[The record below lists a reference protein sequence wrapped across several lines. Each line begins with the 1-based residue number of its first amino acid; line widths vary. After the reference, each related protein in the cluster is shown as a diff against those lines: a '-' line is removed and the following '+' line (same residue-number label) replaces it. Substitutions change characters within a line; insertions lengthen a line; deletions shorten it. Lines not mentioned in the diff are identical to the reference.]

1 MGGFLL
7 TLRKWWFTYNN
18 KIENLIDS
26 GIEKESAEKIVCDI
40 ENGNRENAE
49 NDISNYREG
58 LLKKIDKISRD
69 ENIIEGFIYHIQ

>member
-1 MGGFLL
+1 M
-7 TLRKWWFTYNN
+7 
-18 KIENLIDS
+18 IDS
-26 GIEKESAEKIVCDI
+26 GIEKESAGKIVSDI

-58 LLKKIDKISRD
+58 LLEKIDKISRD